1 MYKRQRNV
9 EVSVEKKPVSSAL
22 YIGIGVGII
31 AILALLIAFM
41 LMRRKKE
48 PKEEGGME
56 GMKTPTEEPE
66 APPKT

>member
-1 MYKRQRNV
+1 
-9 EVSVEKKPVSSAL
+9 VSSAL